1 MRVDLCRLFISRIS
15 GLTTPERMV
24 LAETFV
30 SPDEMSGLRSHDFE
44 HLLRRNPG
52 SLSFNYVSVMKEV
65 EVILSDL
72 EESGIDLV
80 FYSDS
85 CYPEILREIFDPPYL
100 LYKRGDVLE
109 ESVPAVAVV
118 GTRKAT
124 VSGMDA
130 AYNIG
135 FEISAFKTYLVSGL
149 AAGIDGAVHRGSAE
163 GSGLMI
169 AVLGNGIDYIYPYE
183 HRSLGRRILDLGGI
197 ILSEYPPG
205 TPPHRFNFPA
215 RNRIISGLSRAVLV
229 VEAPAKSGALITA
242 DFALEQGREVFV
254 HRSSLDSDK
263 GEGCR
268 NLVLDGA
275 VVVDSAEEF
284 LNYREAV

>member
-1 MRVDLCRLFISRIS
+1 MSINICGLFISRIP
-15 GLTTPERMV
+15 GLTTPERIV
-24 LAETFV
+24 LTETFTA
-30 SPDEMSGLRSHDFE
+30 PDELPGLRSYDFE

-52 SLSFNYVSVMKEV
+52 SLPCNSESVMKEV
-65 EVILSDL
+65 EEILLDI
-72 EESGIDLV
+72 EESNIDLV
-80 FYSDS
+80 FYRDS

-100 LYKRGDVLE
+100 LYKRGE
-109 ESVPAVAVV
+109 MIGESVPSVAVV

-124 VSGMDA
+124 ENGLAA
-130 AYNIG
+130 AYDIG

-149 AAGIDGAVHRGSAE
+149 ASGIDGAAHRGAAA
-163 GSGLMI
+163 GHGLMI

-183 HRSLGRRILDLGGI
+183 HKDLGERILDLGGT

-205 TPPHRFNFPA
+205 TPPYRSNFPA

-229 VEAPAKSGALITA
+229 VEAPVKSGALITA
-242 DFALEQGREVFV
+242 DFALEQGRDVFV

-268 NLVLDGA
+268 NLALDGA
-275 VVVDSAEEF
+275 VIVDSAEEF
-284 LNYREAV
+284 INYREAV